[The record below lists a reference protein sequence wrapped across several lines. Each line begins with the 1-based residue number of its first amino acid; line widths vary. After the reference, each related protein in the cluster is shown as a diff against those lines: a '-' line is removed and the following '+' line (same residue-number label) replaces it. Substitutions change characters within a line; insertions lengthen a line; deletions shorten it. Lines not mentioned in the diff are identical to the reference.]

1 MMSLTQAFVLH
12 QRPYR
17 ETSLLLDVIS
27 RDYGRVS
34 LVARGV
40 RQKRKRGGHQLQ
52 LFQPL
57 WLSWVGRGEL
67 QTLTDVE
74 HHQPRYWLKGH
85 AALCGLYINELLIR
99 LTGLHQSEPMI
110 FDAYQQALSELE
122 HSDSCEITLRIF
134 EKHLLAAMGYGLALT
149 HEASS
154 GLPVTDDNYY
164 RYLPEHGLIVSD
176 KAIPGQTISG
186 RSLRHFEQESD
197 FDLVSLSEIK
207 QMMRTVLNYY
217 LDGKPLKSRQL
228 FAQMQLYANPA
239 TSETE
244 R

>member
-1 MMSLTQAFVLH
+1 MLH

-17 ETSLLLDVIS
+17 ETSLLLDVLS
-27 RDYGRVS
+27 RDFGRVS

-57 WLSWVGRGEL
+57 LLRWVGRGEL

-74 HHQPRYWLKGH
+74 HHRPRYWLKGH

-99 LTGLHQSEPMI
+99 LTGLQQSEPLI
-110 FDAYQQALSELE
+110 FQAYQQALSVLE
-122 HSDSCEITLRIF
+122 HTDSCEITLRIF

-149 HEASS
+149 HEAST
-154 GLPVTDDNYY
+154 GQPVTDDNDY
-164 RYLPEHGLIVSD
+164 RYLPEHGLIVSE

-186 RSLRHFEQESD
+186 RSLRHFEYEND
-197 FDLVSLSEIK
+197 FDLASLSEIK
-207 QMMRTVLNYY
+207 QMMRMVLNYY

-228 FAQMQLYANPA
+228 FAQMQHYANPA
-239 TSETE
+239 SPETE